1 MSVWVTGGN
10 GFIGRHLIGHLA
22 REGESVYGVGH
33 GAIDE
38 TDRRK
43 LGLTDWINGEISAPN
58 LDGLVQ
64 RAGIPSAIFHLAGGS
79 SVVRSIEQ
87 PYEDFSRTVAAT
99 ARLLEWLRQSA
110 RECRLVVVSS
120 AAVYGAHHAGAISE
134 QAAKQPMSPYGHH
147 KLIMEQL
154 CRSYADSFGIRATI
168 LRLFSVYGP
177 ALRKQLLW
185 DLCVRLGQGQRE
197 LVLGGTGNEARDWVD
212 VRDVVRLL
220 AGLAQANAAPLKVLN
235 GGSGVPTSVAEIA
248 RLVTRAWGGDI
259 PVRFSGLVRAGDP
272 FSLVAD
278 AGQLSAIPFSWH
290 ISVQDGIA
298 QYVSWFKGQGH

>member
-10 GFIGRHLIGHLA
+10 GFIGRHLIAYLA
-22 REGESVYGVGH
+22 RMGESAYGVGH

-43 LGLTDWINGEISAPN
+43 FGLTDWINGEISAPN

-64 RAGIPSAIFHLAGGS
+64 RGGIPSAIFHLAGGS
-79 SVVRSIEQ
+79 SVARSIEQ

-99 ARLLEWLRQSA
+99 ASLLEWLRQSA

-134 QAAKQPMSPYGHH
+134 QAATQPMSPYGHH

-154 CRSYADSFGIRATI
+154 CRSYADSFGIRVTI

-197 LVLGGTGNEARDWVD
+197 LVLGGTGNEVRDWID
-212 VRDVVRLL
+212 VRDVARLL

-248 RLVTRAWGGDI
+248 RLLTRAWGGDI

-278 AGQLSAIPFSWH
+278 AGQLSVIPFSWR
-290 ISVQDGIA
+290 IPVQDGIA